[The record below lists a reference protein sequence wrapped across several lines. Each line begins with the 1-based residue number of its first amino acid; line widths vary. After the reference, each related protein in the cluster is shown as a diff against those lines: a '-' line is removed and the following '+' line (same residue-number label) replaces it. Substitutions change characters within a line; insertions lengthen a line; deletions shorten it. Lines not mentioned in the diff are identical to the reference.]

1 MSPQTPTAEG
11 TELSLKSIFAKKE
24 FSECL
29 LSNTEEEV
37 ARLHFQVAHHSPT
50 GAQAAPSSVRPSVHR
65 AVRAQV
71 DTSSHCRHHPQ
82 AKCYRVKEKRPH
94 QIRDKLKAYYI
105 CPFPLLE
112 T

>member
-11 TELSLKSIFAKKE
+11 TEPSLKSIFAKKE

-50 GAQAAPSSVRPSVHR
+50 GAQAAPPSVRPSIRQCGHKLIL
-65 AVRAQV
+65 
-71 DTSSHCRHHPQ
+71 Q
-82 AKCYRVKEKRPH
+82 AIVV
-94 QIRDKLKAYYI
+94 ITLKQSA
-105 CPFPLLE
+105 
-112 T
+112 TG